1 MDKGEFLKEFGADI
15 YFDDQQSHC
24 ESAYSARQR
33 VATGHVPYGV
43 ANGVV
48 GVARLAVQGFPAR

>member
-1 MDKGEFLKEFGADI
+1 MDEGEFLKAFGADI

-33 VATGHVPYGV
+33 VATG
-43 ANGVV
+43 VV